1 MIATLELGGS
11 SLLEPV
17 TGVPLHAVIH
27 DPRRSDGFAVM
38 MVERR
43 GDSTIARLRPVELGK
58 PYGNMVAVTTGVTTN
73 DTVITTGVN
82 LLKDGDEVRPLP

>member
-1 MIATLELGGS
+1 
-11 SLLEPV
+11 
-17 TGVPLHAVIH
+17 
-27 DPRRSDGFAVM
+27 M

-82 LLKDGDEVRPLP
+82 LLKDGDAVRPLP